1 LSKQTIELLIILY
14 QQQADENV
22 TEAELQH
29 ISTFFPEILAE
40 ILQRIEQD
48 EE

>member
-1 LSKQTIELLIILY
+1 MSKQSIELLIILY
-14 QQQADENV
+14 QQQSDENV
-22 TEAELQH
+22 SEVELQH

>member
-1 LSKQTIELLIILY
+1 MSKPTIELLIILY

-22 TEAELQH
+22 SEVELQH

-40 ILQRIEQD
+40 MLQRIEQD

>member
-1 LSKQTIELLIILY
+1 MSKQTIELLIILY
-14 QQQADENV
+14 QQQSDEV
-22 TEAELQH
+22 VSEIELQH

-40 ILQRIEQD
+40 MLQRIDED

>member
-1 LSKQTIELLIILY
+1 MSKQTIELLIILY

-29 ISTFFPEILAE
+29 ISTFFPEVLAE

>member
-1 LSKQTIELLIILY
+1 MSKQSIELLIILY

-22 TEAELQH
+22 SEVELQH

-48 EE
+48 QE

>member
-1 LSKQTIELLIILY
+1 MSKQTIALLIILY

-22 TEAELQH
+22 SEAELQH
-29 ISTFFPEILAE
+29 ISMFFPEILAE
-40 ILQRIEQD
+40 MLQRIEQD

>member
-1 LSKQTIELLIILY
+1 LSKQTISLLIILY

-22 TEAELQH
+22 SEVELQH

-40 ILQRIEQD
+40 MLQRIDED